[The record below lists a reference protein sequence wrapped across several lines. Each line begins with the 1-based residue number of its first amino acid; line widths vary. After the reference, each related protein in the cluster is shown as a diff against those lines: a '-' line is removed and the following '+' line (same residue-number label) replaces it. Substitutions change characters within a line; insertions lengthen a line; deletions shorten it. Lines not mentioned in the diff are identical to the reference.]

1 MAFVRCAHLMA
12 FYGSFFS
19 FAILCHSAIFD
30 CACHS
35 GLKARMSFIAIFVCV
50 THYSLLTTHSSLL
63 TTHYSLTK
71 KTATH
76 PCSGLFIRALPPLCT
91 PILAEFLAGLC
102 GDKCTFTQTFGKDRK
117 NNSKCKM
124 QSAKLFRIYIL

>member
-1 MAFVRCAHLMA
+1 MA

-35 GLKARMSFIAIFVCV
+35 GLKARMSFIAIFVCA
-50 THYSLLTTHSSLL
+50 TRLSSLVS
-63 TTHYSLTK
+63 HLTK

-124 QSAKLFRIYIL
+124 QSAKIKISFEIIYFRLVINRHSEHLF